1 MKKILTIALVLG
13 GVFVNVMASPI
24 KTVGETDM
32 GNVVV
37 IRGLHVSLPSDMKN
51 FPVELVPQP

>member
-1 MKKILTIALVLG
+1 MRKILTIALVLG

-32 GNVVV
+32 GNVMV
-37 IRGLHVSLPSDMKN
+37 IHGLHVSLPSDMKK
-51 FPVELVPQP
+51 FPVELVPLP